1 MDREDRG
8 RVVKS
13 RFHKI
18 FSITLI
24 VLIVCT
30 LSFTFT
36 QSALSKEASTAV
48 SEAVKD
54 VIEVFLPSDTDAGE
68 FVQENVREL
77 AHFIEFAALG
87 LFVSLYVALYMPAMG
102 LSLCEKRYYVIASYV
117 FAPIVALL
125 DETIQIF
132 SHRAPDILDV
142 WLDTAGYASLA
153 TLSYL
158 GFFTV
163 ALVKARRAKESLK
176 DD

>member
-1 MDREDRG
+1 M
-8 RVVKS
+8 KS
-13 RFHKI
+13 RFHKV
-18 FSITLI
+18 FRITLI
-24 VLIVCT
+24 VLIICT

-54 VIEVFLPSDTDAGE
+54 AIDIFLPSDTDAGD

-87 LFVSLYVALYMPAMG
+87 LLVSLYVALYFPKMG
-102 LSLCEKRYYVIASYV
+102 MTLFEKRYSIAASYV
-117 FAPIVALL
+117 AAPIVALI

-142 WLDTAGYASLA
+142 WLDTAGYTSFA
-153 TLSYL
+153 TLCYL
-158 GFFTV
+158 GFFV
-163 ALVKARRAKESLK
+163 CASVKRRKKTAM